1 MIWRVR
7 VMSERCLSHSRT
19 PEDPVVPD
27 ADRKSANKRLAPW
40 VRDAWF
46 NIGLRKVAFKYGIQ
60 VEMTPDPGQSGCM
73 FTWIQ

>member
-1 MIWRVR
+1 M
-7 VMSERCLSHSRT
+7 
-19 PEDPVVPD
+19 VPD